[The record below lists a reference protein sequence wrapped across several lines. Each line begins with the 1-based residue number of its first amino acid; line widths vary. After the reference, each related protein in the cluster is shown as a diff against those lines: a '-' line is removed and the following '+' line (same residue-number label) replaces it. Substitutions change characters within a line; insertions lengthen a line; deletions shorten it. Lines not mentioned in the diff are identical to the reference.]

1 MTPSQKLIYS
11 ILEKEGHM
19 AHKEVMRAAGLSKG
33 RASWILLGLYERG
46 HVSQEEI
53 DGTRYHR
60 AIPLYSGLPDIPR
73 CTPRRPGHQ
82 VGPGSAFCL
91 ELKGT
96 HAQRRNPHSRRVL
109 HQRHRQ

>member
-11 ILEKEGHM
+11 ILEKEDPM

-33 RASWILLGLYERG
+33 RVSWILLGLHERG

-60 AIPLYSGLPDIPR
+60 AIPLYSGLPDIPAVPLVAQAIR
-73 CTPRRPGHQ
+73 
-82 VGPGSAFCL
+82 SAPAL
-91 ELKGT
+91 
-96 HAQRRNPHSRRVL
+96 HSIWN
-109 HQRHRQ
+109 